1 MAKISKIN
9 IAITGDSKGLAAA
22 TDAATK
28 ELRRLEAQAEKTN
41 RNLGAQRKTINQ
53 TADAMSRLGAGSK
66 TLGALSGVL
75 GIGQIIGTGGA
86 LGAGAVAGGAALA
99 GIGATISISQQ
110 IAAISSRAQKAID
123 ETAMDARKR
132 IETSGFSK
140 ALADAIT
147 RNGLPTTA
155 GQNLGIW
162 DSFTAGLAS
171 TRAGNVGGNLLSS
184 FLPGA
189 ATWAGSMLGGNG
201 FEKSGTLA
209 TAQMMSGNQAQD
221 AMLGMHM
228 SLAGNNPMGPVGYL
242 FQLMMGD

>member
-41 RNLGAQRKTINQ
+41 RNLGAQRKTINL
-53 TADAMSRLGAGSK
+53 TADAMSRLGASSK

-75 GIGQIIGTGGA
+75 GIGQILGTGGA
-86 LGAGAVAGGAALA
+86 VGAGAVAVGASLA
-99 GIGATISISQQ
+99 GIGATIAISQQ
-110 IAAISSRAQKAID
+110 IAAITSRAQKAID

-132 IETSGFSK
+132 IEASGFSK

-162 DSFTAGLAS
+162 DSLVAGLAA
-171 TRAGNVGGNLLSS
+171 TRSGNVGGNVLAS
-184 FLPGA
+184 FVPGA
-189 ATWAGSMLGGNG
+189 ATGVGTMLGGGG
-201 FEKSGTLA
+201 FSKAGTLA
-209 TAQMMSGNQAQD
+209 TSQMMSGNAVQD
-221 AMLGMHM
+221 ATLGMHM
-228 SLAGNNPMGPVGYL
+228 SLAANNPMGPVGYL